1 MRAAFD
7 LTVGWSN
14 TGGLAFKGSGG
25 LEVTLPARLE
35 IGNAITVDMIR
46 LRIDAGDTGVDVGT
60 LATVAANIG
69 PVAVTATD
77 LGVGALFTA
86 PDGGGNLGPLNADV
100 RFRLPTGAGIEVNAG
115 PVSGGGFLF
124 IDEKAGRYAGACE
137 LSVYGV
143 AVKAFGVIDTK
154 MPDGTSG
161 FSFVIVISAE
171 FTPIQLGF
179 GFTLLGVGGLIG
191 INRTLDQDALRGV
204 IRSHGLDNILFP
216 HDVVENAPAIIHD
229 LTAIFPA
236 SEGHYVFGPL
246 AKFGWGT
253 PAVIDAE
260 LGLILVLPGPL
271 LALLGE
277 VHSTL
282 PNQESALVNINIA
295 IAGVLDFPQKK
306 FSLDGSL
313 HDSKVGQY
321 TLSGDMAMRLS
332 WGANSSFA
340 LSVGGFNPGFT
351 PPSGFPALARVA
363 VDMGLGGNPAIRH
376 EGYLAVTSNTLQ
388 IGARSQITAHG
399 SGIDLDGHLGW
410 DALFVLSPF
419 SFTATFDAGVSVR
432 FHGHGIGVHLH
443 GEISGPSPW
452 RVKGEVCVSI
462 LFWDACL
469 GFDKTFGGE
478 PVVEL
483 PAIDPFLGSPDNVP
497 LLQQEVVGLKNA
509 LEDTRNWSSLAPP
522 GSFTVV
528 TLAQRKEGDESP
540 PPVDPL
546 GAGVLHQRVVPLNRK
561 ITLYAGV
568 KPLGPGQYNV
578 DSVTVSNG
586 IAVSHSFVQDD
597 FAPAS
602 FKKMSN
608 AEKLSNRSF
617 EPMDAGVKLVS
628 DEVKVG
634 SIVPHGV
641 SYDTIVVGGP
651 PGSPPAPGPQ
661 PGPQFTLMDRHLA
674 GMTAR
679 SATALFGMRV
689 AGAERFVDPTAKPKV
704 GLLQELF
711 VVAQRGALAVAPSF
725 VSTTTR
731 SASTLALE
739 AAVAATPS
747 LASQLHVIPFHELP
761 VAFPQ
766 PP

>member
-1 MRAAFD
+1 
-7 LTVGWSN
+7 
-14 TGGLAFKGSGG
+14 
-25 LEVTLPARLE
+25 
-35 IGNAITVDMIR
+35 
-46 LRIDAGDTGVDVGT
+46 
-60 LATVAANIG
+60 
-69 PVAVTATD
+69 
-77 LGVGALFTA
+77 
-86 PDGGGNLGPLNADV
+86 
-100 RFRLPTGAGIEVNAG
+100 
-115 PVSGGGFLF
+115 
-124 IDEKAGRYAGACE
+124 
-137 LSVYGV
+137 
-143 AVKAFGVIDTK
+143 
-154 MPDGTSG
+154 
-161 FSFVIVISAE
+161 VIVISAE

-179 GFTLLGVGGLIG
+179 GFTLLGVGGLVG
-191 INRTLDQDALRGV
+191 INRTLDQDALRGA

-236 SEGHYVFGPL
+236 SEGRYVFGPL

-253 PAVIDAE
+253 PTVIDAE

-332 WGANSSFA
+332 WGASSSFA

-399 SGIDLDGHLGW
+399 GGIDLDGHLGW

-478 PVVEL
+478 PRVEL

-497 LLQQEVVGLKNA
+497 LEQQAVVGLKNA
-509 LEDTRNWSSLAPP
+509 LEDARNWSSLPP
-522 GSFTVV
+522 TGSFTVV
-528 TLAQRKEGDESP
+528 TLAQRKEGDEAP

-568 KPLGPGQYNV
+568 KPLGPGQYSV

-602 FKKMSN
+602 FKKMSD

-641 SYDTIVVGGP
+641 AYHTIVVGGP
-651 PGSPPAPGPQ
+651 PGSPPSPDPQ
-661 PGPQFTLMDRHLA
+661 PGPEFTLTDRHLA

-689 AGAERFVDPTAKPKV
+689 AGAERFVDSTAKPKV

-711 VVAQRGALAVAPSF
+711 VVAQRGALAAAPNF

-731 SASTLALE
+731 SAATLALE
-739 AAVAATPS
+739 AAVAATAS

-761 VAFPQ
+761 VAFPT
-766 PP
+766 P